1 VECWFLENTT
11 QNNLVSLLLLIVKE
25 DTTFPE
31 LVESAGTRGV
41 CVGEKNSRV
50 RKENKVGIFIEDLK
64 SLMQVFQCRSLI
76 RISRGHDVIV

>member
-1 VECWFLENTT
+1 M
-11 QNNLVSLLLLIVKE
+11 IVKE

-31 LVESAGTRGV
+31 LVESPGTRGV

-50 RKENKVGIFIEDLK
+50 RKENKVGIFVEDLK